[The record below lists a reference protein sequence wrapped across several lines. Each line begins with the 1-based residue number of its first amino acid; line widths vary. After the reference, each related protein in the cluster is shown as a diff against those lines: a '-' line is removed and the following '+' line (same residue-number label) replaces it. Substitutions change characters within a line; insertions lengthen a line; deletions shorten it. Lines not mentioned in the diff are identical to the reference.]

1 MKRFFALFLCVALC
15 GLVACVEK
23 DTEPVVPDN
32 PVPENPI
39 PDPDPDPE
47 PEPEPLPTEADY
59 EFRGNLR
66 ASIMVFETEDGLRND
81 YLSIYEEASDRS
93 LYIDFYSPLDGE
105 YLASGEY
112 PLGDGSSMTCAQE
125 YTYLTLFTNG
135 ELLRF
140 SEGVARVEVDANH
153 ESGYPWYTIDAY
165 FVMDSGESVLLDY
178 DGQISLAQ

>member
-15 GLVACVEK
+15 GLVACEDK
-23 DTEPVVPDN
+23 ETEPVVPDN

-39 PDPDPDPE
+39 P
-47 PEPEPLPTEADY
+47 TEADY
-59 EFRGNLR
+59 EFRGNLY
-66 ASIMVFETEDGLRND
+66 ASIMVLETNGLRND
-81 YLSIYEEASDRS
+81 YLTIYEEASGRS
-93 LYIDFYSPLDGE
+93 LYIDFYSPLGGE

-125 YTYLTLFTNG
+125 YTYLTLVTNG
-135 ELLRF
+135 DLLRF
-140 SEGVARVEVDANH
+140 SEGVARVEVDADH

-165 FVMDSGESVLLDY
+165 FVMESGESVLLDY

>member
-15 GLVACVEK
+15 GLVACEDK

-32 PVPENPI
+32 PDQENPI
-39 PDPDPDPE
+39 
-47 PEPEPLPTEADY
+47 PTEADY
-59 EFRGNLR
+59 EFRGNLH
-66 ASIMVFETEDGLRND
+66 ASIIVLETNGLRND
-81 YLSIYEEASDRS
+81 YLSIYEEVSGRS
-93 LYIDFYSPLDGE
+93 LFIDFYSPLGGE

-125 YTYLTLFTNG
+125 YTYLTLVNG
-135 ELLRF
+135 GDLLRF
-140 SEGVARVEVDANH
+140 SEGVARVTVDADH

-178 DGQISLAQ
+178 DGQISLSK

>member
-15 GLVACVEK
+15 GLVACEDK
-23 DTEPVVPDN
+23 ETEPVVPDN

-39 PDPDPDPE
+39 P
-47 PEPEPLPTEADY
+47 TEADY
-59 EFRGNLR
+59 EFRGNLY
-66 ASIMVFETEDGLRND
+66 ASIIVLETNGLRND
-81 YLSIYEEASDRS
+81 YLSFYEEASGRS
-93 LYIDFYSPLDGE
+93 LFIDFYSPLGGE

-125 YTYLTLFTNG
+125 YTYLTLVNG
-135 ELLRF
+135 GDLLRF
-140 SEGVARVEVDANH
+140 SEGVARVEVDADH

-165 FVMDSGESVLLDY
+165 FVMESGESVLLDY